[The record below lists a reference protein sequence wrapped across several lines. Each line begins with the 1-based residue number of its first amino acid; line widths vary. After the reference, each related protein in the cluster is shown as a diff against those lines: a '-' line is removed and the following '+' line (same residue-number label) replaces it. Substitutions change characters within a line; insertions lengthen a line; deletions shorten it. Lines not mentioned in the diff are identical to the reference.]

1 MIRLF
6 AVYPYELP
14 AMKIEHKKAADP
26 LKDLTPLQKKTLIV
40 ATVVAFLGIFVWFVK
55 ILFF

>member
-1 MIRLF
+1 
-6 AVYPYELP
+6 
-14 AMKIEHKKAADP
+14 MKIEHKKAADP

-40 ATVVAFLGIFVWFVK
+40 ATVLAFFGIFVWFVK